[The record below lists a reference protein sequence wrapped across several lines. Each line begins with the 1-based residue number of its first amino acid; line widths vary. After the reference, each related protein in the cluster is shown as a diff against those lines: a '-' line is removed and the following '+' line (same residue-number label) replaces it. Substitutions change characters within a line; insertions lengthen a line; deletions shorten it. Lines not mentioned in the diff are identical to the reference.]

1 MRTWERKRQRIF
13 RPFFVLNS
21 KDTVISQN
29 DNYPCSGTLEAINEI
44 QKYATSHNDSGEQA
58 VDKECERGGQRW
70 WPWLKSRFTA
80 AVWLQPFSNQ
90 PPPAPLSLG
99 SPPVPHPHQFL
110 YLFLVIVSHLFP
122 TPSPTYGWACP
133 LSSPLPGS
141 LPECLAGASAWAD
154 LPGSCI
160 PSRGLSATR
169 FGPLALPAV
178 NSGLLEYKERSQL
191 LRLWGCNVL

>member
-1 MRTWERKRQRIF
+1 MVAVVKEQIYSCSLTATILQSTTTSSSVPGEPSCPSSSPISLFVPGHRI
-13 RPFFVLNS
+13 PF
-21 KDTVISQN
+21 I
-29 DNYPCSGTLEAINEI
+29 
-44 QKYATSHNDSGEQA
+44 
-58 VDKECERGGQRW
+58 
-70 WPWLKSRFTA
+70 
-80 AVWLQPFSNQ
+80 
-90 PPPAPLSLG
+90 PPP
-99 SPPVPHPHQFL
+99 
-110 YLFLVIVSHLFP
+110 
-122 TPSPTYGWACP
+122 PTYGWACP

-141 LPECLAGASAWAD
+141 LPECLVGASAGAD